1 MRESLD
7 TELLATGHYDELPE
21 CVASGCW
28 LAVADAPAP
37 RLGPDV
43 DGHGLLRQERHDW
56 SHIPNLDAFFTRLY
70 VYYVDRGFFCSIV
83 RLPGPLQRW
92 ASSSPAAP
100 PPPRLVSPRMSA
112 QRLWVYSA
120 RHGLSLHLRL
130 YSRRARVTEPLL
142 LVSSRGC
149 STWPRSPS
157 PSSSAASCYSTW
169 TGAR

>member
-83 RLPGPLQRW
+83 RLPGTSQRW
-92 ASSSPAAP
+92 APSTQHL
-100 PPPRLVSPRMSA
+100 PRLAWLPRTSA
-112 QRLWVYSA
+112 QRLWVCIA
-120 RHGLSLHLRL
+120 RHGLSLRLRL
-130 YSRRARVTEPLL
+130 HARRASDWT
-142 LVSSRGC
+142 
-149 STWPRSPS
+149 
-157 PSSSAASCYSTW
+157 SAPC
-169 TGAR
+169 